1 MRLLSYRVGAKR
13 RGNLQSVI
21 LIENMRSPRY
31 ARDDRSKYGDRR
43 SSTSLG
49 RETGENKMSGP
60 HFMGVFPL
68 FPLFP
73 LFFDS
78 AALQMSGLHS
88 MGVFTLFTLFT
99 LFFDSAG
106 WLFECKNS
114 FC

>member
-1 MRLLSYRVGAKR
+1 MRGAKR

-49 RETGENKMSGP
+49 RETGENKATV
-60 HFMGVFPL
+60 FMGVFPL

-88 MGVFTLFTLFT
+88 GVYGGFYTIYTIYAVF
-99 LFFDSAG
+99 
-106 WLFECKNS
+106 
-114 FC
+114 